1 MILPNKFIK
10 SDESVIIKMV
20 FVLKICQQLK
30 SVSIHELYKNTE
42 KHFSALDEFLYSLDV
57 LHVLDVIKVDFVTST
72 VTYVEEN

>member
-30 SVSIHELYKNTE
+30 SVSIHELYKSTE
-42 KHFSALDEFLYSLDV
+42 KYFSALDEFLYSLDV
-57 LHVLDVIKVDFVTST
+57 LHALDVIKVDFVTST